1 MNTAVKFWNAIPGV
15 IKMTSSVVIGIF
27 AIVSYLTLFQTDA
40 EAMEQ
45 ENRIYKKLDQTRI
58 EVNEQKIKDYEFKL
72 LDPNLTEQQKDWI
85 DRQIESLKEK
95 NACIRKKE
103 C

>member
-1 MNTAVKFWNAIPGV
+1 MTSVQKFWGAIPTV
-15 IKMTSSVVIGIF
+15 IKMTSSVVIGVF

-40 EAMEQ
+40 EAMEA
-45 ENRIYKKLDQTRI
+45 EKRIYEKLDLTRI

-72 LDPNLTEQQKDWI
+72 LEPDLTEKQEDWI
-85 DRQIESLKEK
+85 DRQVESLKEK
-95 NACIRKKE
+95 NTCIRKKE

>member
-1 MNTAVKFWNAIPGV
+1 MKRFWAMLPDSM
-15 IKMTSSVVIGIF
+15 KMAGSAVIGVL

-40 EAMEQ
+40 EAMET
-45 ENRIYKKLDQTRI
+45 EKRIYKKLDQTRI

-72 LDPNLTEQQKDWI
+72 LEPDLTEQQKEWI
-85 DRQIESLKEK
+85 DRQIKSLNKK
-95 NACIRKKE
+95 IDCIRDEK

>member
-1 MNTAVKFWNAIPGV
+1 MKAVKKFWDNIPTAIQMAG
-15 IKMTSSVVIGIF
+15 SVVIGIF

-45 ENRIYKKLDQTRI
+45 EKRIYQKLDMTRI

-72 LDPNLTEQQKDWI
+72 LEPDLTQQQKEWI
-85 DRQIESLKEK
+85 DRQIKSLKEK

>member
-1 MNTAVKFWNAIPGV
+1 MNRFWSLIPDS
-15 IKMTSSVVIGIF
+15 IKMTSAAVVGIF

-40 EAMEQ
+40 EAMET
-45 ENRIYKKLDQTRI
+45 EKRIYQKLDKTRI

-72 LDPNLTEQQKDWI
+72 LEPDLTKEQREWI
-85 DRQIESLKEK
+85 DRQIKSLNKK
-95 NACIRKKE
+95 IDCIRDGK

>member
-1 MNTAVKFWNAIPGV
+1 MNTAKKFWEAIPSV
-15 IKMTSSVVIGIF
+15 IKMASSVVIGIF

-40 EAMEQ
+40 EAMET
-45 ENRIYKKLDQTRI
+45 EKRIYKKLDKTRI

-72 LDPNLTEQQKDWI
+72 LEPDLTDQQKEWI

-95 NACIRKKE
+95 NACIRKEE